1 MKLHIDKNEQEAIEN
16 AIAHW
21 EENSLIDKETADR
34 LRHSY
39 EVKGFDWR
47 RLAQY
52 SFWIA
57 LSCIVLAFLSLF
69 VDQEILQLLSTLYET
84 PNIIICVFCALLSFL
99 FYYLGYFN
107 KKRHPEKLF
116 TNESLIVL
124 GVFSTATF
132 IGYLGKVID
141 KGDGMY
147 SFLFLL
153 SIVIYTVLAIQLSS
167 KTIWAF
173 MLIALGIWFATETA
187 YHSNWGFKFWG
198 MNYPLRFTIFGILL
212 TVFTLVLHNKWAAIR
227 GFKQLSY
234 IMGVL
239 YLLISLWLL
248 SIFGNYSDLDK
259 WAATKQ
265 YHIFY
270 WGVLST
276 VVCLAFAWY
285 GLKKNDIIAREFG
298 IIFLLINLYTRF
310 FEYLWDNINRAI
322 FFSLLALS
330 FWLIGRKAEKIW
342 SGSFLKK
349 KDFPPKL

>member
-21 EENSLIDKETADR
+21 KETNLINEEMAER
-34 LRHSY
+34 LSASY
-39 EVKGFDWR
+39 EVKGFDWK

-69 VDQEILQLLSTLYET
+69 VDQEILQLLSKLYET
-84 PNIIICVFCALLSFL
+84 PNIIICIFCASLSAL

-107 KKRHPEKLF
+107 KKKHPEKLF
-116 TNESLIVL
+116 TSESLMVL

-141 KGDGMY
+141 KGDGIY
-147 SFLFLL
+147 SSLFFL
-153 SIVIYTVLAIQLSS
+153 SIIIYSVLAIQLSS

-198 MNYPLRFTIFGILL
+198 MNYPLRFTVFGALL
-212 TVFTLVLHNKWAAIR
+212 TAFALILHNKWMAIKA
-227 GFKQLSY
+227 FQQLSY
-234 IMGVL
+234 VIGIL
-239 YLLISLWLL
+239 YLFVSLWLL

-259 WAATKQ
+259 WAVTKQ
-265 YHIFY
+265 YHILY
-270 WGVLST
+270 WGILST
-276 VVCLAFAWY
+276 LVSLAFAWY
-285 GLKKNDIIAREFG
+285 GLKKNDVVAREFG
-298 IIFLLINLYTRF
+298 ITFLLINLYTRF
-310 FEYLWDNINRAI
+310 FEYLWDNVNRAL
-322 FFSLLALS
+322 FFALLALS

-349 KDFPPKL
+349 KKLPY